1 MKIKALLLTLSAAVL
16 LGACVNVPQ
25 PPKLNVSL
33 PVAGEES
40 VWVSADQKG
49 KPVLIAVMA
58 SYCGWCKKSLAA
70 LEIANKEYGDKVEVI
85 GVFVD
90 NDEAKVKEI
99 IKQYNLESKILYNGR
114 QTAEDLGV
122 QGFPHIMLFN
132 GKHKLV
138 KYWGGYSDTLA
149 DQYRTELNKL
159 VK

>member
-1 MKIKALLLTLSAAVL
+1 MKIKTLLLVLSAVVM
-16 LGACVNVPQ
+16 LGACVDVPR

-33 PVAGEES
+33 PVAGTEET
-40 VWVSADQKG
+40 WVSAEQKG

-58 SYCGWCKKSLAA
+58 TYCGWCKRSLAA
-70 LEIANKEYGDKVEVI
+70 LEIANKEFGDQVEVI

-90 NDEAKVKEI
+90 TDEAQVKDV

-114 QTAEDLGV
+114 QTAEALGV
-122 QGFPHIMLFN
+122 KGFPHIMLFN
-132 GKHKLV
+132 KNHKMV

-149 DQYRTELNKL
+149 DQYRAELSKL

>member
-1 MKIKALLLTLSAAVL
+1 MKIKALLLTLSVAVL
-16 LGACVNVPQ
+16 LGACVQVPQ
-25 PPKLNVSL
+25 PPQLNVSL
-33 PVAGEES
+33 PVAGEEE
-40 VWVSADQKG
+40 VWVSAEQKG

-70 LEIANKEYGDKVEVI
+70 LETANKEFGDKVEVV

-90 NDEAKVKEI
+90 NDEAKVKDI
-99 IKQYNLESKILYNGR
+99 IKQYNLESKILYKGG

-149 DQYRTELNKL
+149 DQYRAELSKL

>member
-1 MKIKALLLTLSAAVL
+1 MKIKALLLTLSVAVL
-16 LGACVNVPQ
+16 LSACVQVPQ
-25 PPKLNVSL
+25 PPQLNVSL
-33 PVAGEES
+33 PVAGEEE
-40 VWVSADQKG
+40 VWVSAEQKG

-70 LEIANKEYGDKVEVI
+70 LETANKEFGDKVEVV

-90 NDEAKVKEI
+90 NDEAKVKDI
-99 IKQYNLESKILYNGR
+99 IKQYNLESKILYKGG

-149 DQYRTELNKL
+149 DQYRAELSKL

>member
-1 MKIKALLLTLSAAVL
+1 LTLSVAVL
-16 LGACVNVPQ
+16 LSACVQVPQ
-25 PPKLNVSL
+25 PPQLNVSL
-33 PVAGEES
+33 PVAGEEE
-40 VWVSADQKG
+40 VWVSAEQKG

-70 LEIANKEYGDKVEVI
+70 LETANKEFGDKVEVV

-90 NDEAKVKEI
+90 NDEAKVKDI
-99 IKQYNLESKILYNGR
+99 IKQYNLESKILYKGG

-149 DQYRTELNKL
+149 DQYRAELSKL